1 MNQTP
6 AIPKYTKIALIA
18 MGILILIAALISWP
32 SIDPWIFGLSSDE
45 LLPIIYLSAL
55 GFLLSGLIVLAHRH
69 VKHKKRT
76 VFISSAVS
84 LLIMTY
90 LIWLTVTCPPLPTA
104 SKTTFVFTSDD
115 KKHEIIVNE
124 YEYPVPFGYIYEK
137 NSFCTMKCVGS
148 YSADDKHLP
157 FAENSFYFVWNVYN
171 FELHYDYDGT
181 GEYRVVRMDYAK

>member
-6 AIPKYTKIALIA
+6 AIPKYTKISLIV
-18 MGILILIAALISWP
+18 MCVLLSIPYILLMLDG
-32 SIDPWIFGLSSDE
+32 DPWIFGLSSDE
-45 LLPIIYLSAL
+45 LLPILYLSAL

-124 YEYPVPFGYIYEK
+124 YEYPGPFGYIYEK

-148 YSADDKHLP
+148 YSADDKFLP
-157 FAENSFYFVWNVYN
+157 FAENRFYFVWNEDN

-181 GEYRVVRMDYAK
+181 GEYKVVRMDYAK